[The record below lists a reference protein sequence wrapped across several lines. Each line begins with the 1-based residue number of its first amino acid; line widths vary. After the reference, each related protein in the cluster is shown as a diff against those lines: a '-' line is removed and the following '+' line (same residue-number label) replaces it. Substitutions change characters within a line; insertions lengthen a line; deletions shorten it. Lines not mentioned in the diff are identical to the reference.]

1 MQPTQSQYWFLSQQ
15 SLFESLGEADLNQLC
30 WISAYKEAKKGEII
44 YFSDQSID
52 RFYLV
57 KKGRIKIA
65 YFDQSGSEV
74 VSEILKE
81 GDIFGELTLQPSEN
95 TNHEFAQAIS
105 AEVSICSFL
114 IEPFREIL
122 SKRPDMAIK
131 FSKMVGDKLKIISTR
146 YADLVFKDARTRIIN
161 FFRLHAQ
168 HEGRKVG
175 ESVVIN
181 MFMTHQDIADFTGS
195 SRQTVTTIINQL
207 EAEGKLKFDGRKR
220 LLIPDIGLLK

>member
-1 MQPTQSQYWFLSQQ
+1 MQPTHSQYWFLRQQ
-15 SLFESLGEADLNQLC
+15 ALFESLDEEEIKQLC
-30 WISAYKEAKKGEII
+30 WISAYKQAKKGDII

-52 RFYLV
+52 RFYLL

-65 YFDQSGSEV
+65 YYDESGSEI

-81 GDIFGELTLQPSEN
+81 GDIFGELTLQPAEN
-95 TNHEFAQAIS
+95 ANHEFAQAIS
-105 AEVSICSFL
+105 AEVSVCSFL
-114 IEPFREIL
+114 IEPFKEIL
-122 SKRPDMAIK
+122 GKRPDVAIR
-131 FSKMVGDKLKIISTR
+131 FSKMVGDKLKIISAR
-146 YADLVFKDARTRIIN
+146 YADLVFKDARTRIVN

-175 ESVVIN
+175 DSYVIS

-220 LLIPDIGLLK
+220 LLIPDINQLR